1 MQYIWTIKL
10 NSRHFV
16 QKVDSDGSI
25 LVKDKIRSVTERER
39 EREQPSFQLN
49 LYIKFWRDIN
59 LIPYIIIH
67 VQII

>member
-25 LVKDKIRSVTERER
+25 LVKDKIRSVTERATKF
-39 EREQPSFQLN
+39 S
-49 LYIKFWRDIN
+49 IKFI
-59 LIPYIIIH
+59 Y
-67 VQII
+67 

>member
-39 EREQPSFQLN
+39 ERENNQVFN
-49 LYIKFWRDIN
+49 
-59 LIPYIIIH
+59 
-67 VQII
+67 